1 MAGAA
6 EVSVTAMNSM
16 SAGNGAVNQFR
27 RDGSLRHLLTLEG
40 LSRAQITDLLDR
52 SQSYVRMLGM
62 RPASNQK
69 LKGVTVADLFTEP
82 STRTRVSFEL
92 AAKRLGADVVNLEV
106 QLSSRVKGESML
118 DTVSTLEAL
127 HVDVLVI
134 REAEAGVLGL
144 VANHVAPH
152 VSVLSAGEAHVSH
165 PTQGLLDALT
175 VRQYKK
181 RFENLSIAIVGD
193 IQHSR
198 VARSA
203 YQVFRA
209 LGVPDLRVIA
219 PPAFM
224 PKEYEFVGC
233 SRHATLKAGLK
244 EVDVV
249 MMLRIQKE
257 RMTHASLP
265 DADRY
270 FDKYGLTPER
280 LAVAKP
286 DAIVMH
292 PQPMNR
298 GIEIASD
305 VADGTQSVIKDQVRN
320 GVAVRMAVL
329 ETVMERVTTE

>member
-1 MAGAA
+1 MAGVA
-6 EVSVTAMNSM
+6 ELPVPM
-16 SAGNGAVNQFR
+16 SSAPGNEGANQFR
-27 RDGSLRHLLTLEG
+27 GDGSLRHLLTLEG
-40 LSRAQITDLLDR
+40 LSGAQILALLDR
-52 SQSYVRMLGM
+52 SQGYVRPRGQ

-69 LKGVTVADLFTEP
+69 LKGVTVANLFTEP

-118 DTVSTLEAL
+118 DTVFTLEAL

-134 REAEAGVLGL
+134 REAEAGVLSL
-144 VANHVAPH
+144 VANNVAPH
-152 VSVLSAGEAHVSH
+152 VSVLSAGEAHLSH

-175 VRQYKK
+175 VRQHKQG
-181 RFENLSIAIVGD
+181 FDNLSVAIVGD

-209 LGVPDLRVIA
+209 LGVPDLRIIA

-224 PKEYEFVGC
+224 PKDPEFAGC

-244 EVDVV
+244 DVDVV

-270 FDKYGLTPER
+270 FSKYGLTPER

-305 VADGTQSVIKDQVRN
+305 VADGPQSVIRDQVRN
-320 GVAVRMAVL
+320 GVSVRMAVL
-329 ETVMERVTTE
+329 ETVMEGVVTE